1 MSLELIPITIERK
14 PVEKYLNSA
23 FCIEVYEAFEQLYP
37 EIGFNVPWIGYFF
50 LLNKDVV
57 GIGGFKGAP
66 RNNTVEI
73 AYGVI
78 PEKEGKGYATKICKN
93 LTAMALEEDQNLRI
107 TARTLMEDNA
117 SVKVLKKNGYQF
129 SGVVNDPDDG
139 DVWEW
144 EYVNK

>member
-73 AYGVI
+73 AYGII
-78 PEKEGKGYATKICKN
+78 PEKEGKGHATEICKL
-93 LTAMALEEDQNLRI
+93 LTVMALKENQNLRI
-107 TARTLMEDNA
+107 TARTLMEESA
-117 SVKVLKKNGYQF
+117 STRILKKNGYQY

-144 EYVNK
+144 EYVKN